1 MRIGYLVGGR
11 RILPS
16 FLTLIAAASMPL
28 LSERYL
34 KFSLLLALHLQ
45 SLFLHRYSQQQH
57 FLSASL
63 FSTIIPSYVLLWL

>member
-45 SLFLHRYSQQQH
+45 SITLFT
-57 FLSASL
+57 SL
-63 FSTIIPSYVLLWL
+63 FSAAAFSISFFI